1 MGRTG
6 AGKSSIVAA
15 ILRMT
20 EPEGSIT
27 IDSMNIKDIGLTD
40 LRSKITTI
48 PQVNITIII
57 IMAGSIL

>member
-27 IDSMNIKDIGLTD
+27 IDSMNTKDIGLTD

-57 IMAGSIL
+57 MAGSIL